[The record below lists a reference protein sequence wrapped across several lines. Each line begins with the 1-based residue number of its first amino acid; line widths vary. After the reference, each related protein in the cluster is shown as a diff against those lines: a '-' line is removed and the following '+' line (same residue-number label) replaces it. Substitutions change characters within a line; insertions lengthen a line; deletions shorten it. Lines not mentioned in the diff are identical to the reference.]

1 MIVIFAAV
9 TVAAVGAAVAFVE
22 PAFAAVRAMVAA
34 VRAMVAAVIMYLC
47 SCGGSSADGGGVDER
62 S

>member
-34 VRAMVAAVIMYLC
+34 VMMYLC
-47 SCGGSSADGGGVDER
+47 SCGGSSADSGGVDER